1 MFYSATARN
10 KNKLYRTKHASNGN
24 EILTKC
30 CGFDGEPTVKF
41 LGYFMYLVNQEKSIK
56 QLVLAQRNKSSG

>member
-1 MFYSATARN
+1 MFYSATDRN

-24 EILTKC
+24 KILTKC
-30 CGFDGEPTVKF
+30 WLFNGEPTVKS
-41 LGYFMYLVNQEKSIK
+41 LGHFTHLVNQEKSIK

>member
-1 MFYSATARN
+1 MFYSATTRN

-24 EILTKC
+24 EILTNC
-30 CGFDGEPTVKF
+30 WGYNVEPTVKF
-41 LGYFMYLVNQEKSIK
+41 SGHFMHLVKQKKTIK